1 MVAKNRSEIQKRL
14 YRFMVSTP
22 SESSYILISLRRHDR
37 ILMET
42 VSSSDQNVATY
53 TQIER
58 LPDGKI
64 QIFRL
69 YHVSRVE
76 LQHIGKKIA
85 YN

>member
-1 MVAKNRSEIQKRL
+1 
-14 YRFMVSTP
+14 MVSTP